1 MNLDVGNFPRGAILE
16 ILEEAKRG
24 EPEFGQL
31 HYRPAAV
38 KLEAPVKIGHTPT
51 TLTTGARNG
60 RAKWAREM
68 GARNGRAT
76 R

>member
-31 HYRPAAV
+31 HYRP
-38 KLEAPVKIGHTPT
+38 G
-51 TLTTGARNG
+51 
-60 RAKWAREM
+60 AKWAREM